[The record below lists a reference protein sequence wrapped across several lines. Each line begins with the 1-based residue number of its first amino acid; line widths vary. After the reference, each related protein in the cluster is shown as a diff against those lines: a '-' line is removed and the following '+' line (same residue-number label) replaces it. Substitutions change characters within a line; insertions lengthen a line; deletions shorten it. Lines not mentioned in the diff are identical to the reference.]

1 MARVEDVLT
10 KPSSIDILLKCFAT
24 AKANSFE
31 NLLDPLLKIVR
42 FSTNIA
48 VGLAKPGFFQ
58 RLTDRLTHN
67 KAVVRLNLLKLLRAI
82 CDVHPDRAS
91 LVERFGLYGVV
102 ERLSR
107 TDGAVLVR
115 ELARE
120 IVPIL
125 LPGGGRASKTI
136 FDLENGKSN
145 RSAGALLD
153 SLDEI
158 AKGRRPVKPIE
169 PIFPPRRKVR
179 RAASEVSTSPLIQ
192 PLSASAVESSPSGS
206 ISSLADTGTAKKV
219 RPIQRRSV
227 NIGLGLNTNVPSGP
241 SLRSAL
247 AGTTD
252 RISPAQTP
260 RRSRTNES
268 TPLGD

>member
-10 KPSSIDILLKCFAT
+10 KPSSIDSVLKCFST

-42 FSTNIA
+42 FSTNVA
-48 VGLAKPGFFQ
+48 VGLAKPAFFQ
-58 RLTDRLTHN
+58 RLTDRLTHQ

-91 LVERFGLYGVV
+91 LVQRFGLYDVV

-120 IVPIL
+120 IVPVL
-125 LPGGGRASKTI
+125 LPGGGSRASKTI
-136 FDLENGKSN
+136 FDHESSN

-153 SLDEI
+153 SLDEM
-158 AKGRRPVKPIE
+158 AKGRRPVKPVE
-169 PIFPPRRKVR
+169 PIFAPRRKVR
-179 RAASEVSTSPLIQ
+179 RAASEVSTSPLLQ
-192 PLSASAVESSPSGS
+192 PLSASPSTSTPSIAES
-206 ISSLADTGTAKKV
+206 GTAKKV

-227 NIGLGLNTNVPSGP
+227 NVGLGLNTNVPSGP
-241 SLRSAL
+241 SMRSAI
-247 AGTTD
+247 AGTTSD
-252 RISPAQTP
+252 IYQISPVPTP
-260 RRSRTNES
+260 RRSKMTNFPPPSQE
-268 TPLGD
+268 

>member
-1 MARVEDVLT
+1 
-10 KPSSIDILLKCFAT
+10 
-24 AKANSFE
+24 
-31 NLLDPLLKIVR
+31 LKIVR

-58 RLTDRLTHN
+58 RLTDRLTHQ

-91 LVERFGLYGVV
+91 LVERFGLYNVV

-125 LPGGGRASKTI
+125 LPGGGRAAKTI
-136 FDLENGKSN
+136 FDIENGKSN

-158 AKGRRPVKPIE
+158 AKGRRAIKPIE
-169 PIFPPRRKVR
+169 PIFPQRRKVR
-179 RAASEVSTSPLIQ
+179 RTASEVSTSPIIQ
-192 PLSASAVESSPSGS
+192 PLSASAAGPSPSNS

-227 NIGLGLNTNVPSGP
+227 NIGLGLNTNVPNAP
-241 SLRSAL
+241 SFRSAL
-247 AGTTD
+247 AGTSSD
-252 RISPAQTP
+252 SSLAPTP
-260 RRSRTNES
+260 RRARTNETGS
-268 TPLGD
+268 LRE